1 MTEQDEDS
9 LHRLPNDLSANA
21 HEDDDLTDEV
31 QDFRFLSNLSQ
42 YDFPSL
48 LPLQTRFT
56 PLQPTILFPS

>member
-9 LHRLPNDLSANA
+9 LHRLPNALSANA

-42 YDFPSL
+42 YHFPSL
-48 LPLQTRFT
+48 PPLQTRFP
-56 PLQPTILFPS
+56 PLQATILLPS